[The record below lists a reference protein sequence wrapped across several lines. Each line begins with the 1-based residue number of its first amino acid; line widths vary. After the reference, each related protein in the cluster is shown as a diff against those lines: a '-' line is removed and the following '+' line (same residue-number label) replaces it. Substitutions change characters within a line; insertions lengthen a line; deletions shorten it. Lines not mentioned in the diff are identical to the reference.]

1 MICKI
6 SRRFPNALSAD
17 GNYSLVNRDNLT
29 QPIQMEVSRKEKNFS
44 DFFTAILKPN
54 LNFEHFLKKG
64 DPHY

>member
-6 SRRFPNALSAD
+6 SRLIPNTLSAD
-17 GNYSLVNRDNLT
+17 GKYSLFNRDNLT

>member
-1 MICKI
+1 
-6 SRRFPNALSAD
+6 
-17 GNYSLVNRDNLT
+17 
-29 QPIQMEVSRKEKNFS
+29 MEVSRKQKNFS